1 MATTEVTGTVD
12 EQGGVLTVGE
22 GKDAVKYVKET
33 DLLTAKESLAG
44 VQTKLDAADKT
55 QSTAVT
61 EAETKAET
69 ARQATIRVEADVERL
84 TDEIKG
90 AGDNKEKV
98 TSLTTERD
106 TAIEAGKTTATALLE
121 LRREVIVTSYGVPK
135 ETVAEKTL
143 DELKTFEEALKSV
156 GALKSAGNLA
166 IGGDSGNGASAL
178 EGVPP
183 MELARRGYESSN
195 KSR

>member
-1 MATTEVTGTVD
+1 MATTEATGTID
-12 EQGGVLTVGE
+12 EQSGIFTVGE

-69 ARQATIRVEADVERL
+69 ARQETLKVEATVERL
-84 TDEIKG
+84 TEEIKG

>member
-69 ARQATIRVEADVERL
+69 ARQVTIKVEADVERL
-84 TDEIKG
+84 TDEIKA

-156 GALKSAGNLA
+156 GVLKSAGNLA
-166 IGGDSGNGASAL
+166 IGGDSGSGASAL

-183 MELARRGYESSN
+183 MELARRAYESSN